1 MFWLVGI
8 IVGIG
13 AAIGTLR
20 WALREHRAERKPWLD
35 LLGSSAVDGIADD
48 GAGTIPPLTAPFTGR
63 PCLGYLLEIVVE
75 EPNVNEKTFYRAFT
89 DGGGQLALRGHD
101 GRPLGRFDL
110 GGGGI
115 IFPTPL
121 EEYGKYSSSLT
132 NETVFHGTMD
142 RAPWQL
148 AAFVQRLDPGV
159 QELVWRPSQMLG
171 GKRVYFNERI
181 GPADRRRGI
190 TREGGA
196 WHRRQRTRARGKAT
210 RRQRALRRDHG
221 GRHRVRLREHAARDD
236 RREVTRGA
244 VYGPHA

>member
-89 DGGGQLALRGHD
+89 DGRGQLALRGHD

-181 GPADRRRGI
+181 VVPGQPIVVAGSPARVAHG
-190 TREGGA
+190 TVASE
-196 WHRRQRTRARGKAT
+196 RARVGKLPVASE
-210 RRQRALRRDHG
+210 LF
-221 GRHRVRLREHAARDD
+221 
-236 RREVTRGA
+236 GA
-244 VYGPHA
+244 IMAGVIACAFVNMLLAMTVAK